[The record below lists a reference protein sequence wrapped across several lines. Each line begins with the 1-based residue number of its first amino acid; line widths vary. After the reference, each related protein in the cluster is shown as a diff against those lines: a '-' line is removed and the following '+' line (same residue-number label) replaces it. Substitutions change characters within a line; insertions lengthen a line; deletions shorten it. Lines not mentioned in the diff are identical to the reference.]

1 MFVRKYNHV
10 MITQLIRVFVGG
22 LFIFSGLVK
31 LNDPMGMAFKLHDY
45 FAPDVLNLPFLIPFA
60 LSLAVIIVIVEVV
73 LGVAL
78 LVGFQTRWTLR
89 LLLAMIV
96 FFTFLTFYSAWFDKV
111 TDCGCF
117 GDAIP
122 LTPWQSFGKDI
133 ILLILIFWLLK
144 FQSHIRPLFATR
156 KTGVFMSIILLVNI
170 GIASYVL
177 RHLPFIDFR
186 PYAIGKSIP
195 EGMKSAEELGLDP
208 PKYLTF
214 YVMVNK
220 NTGEAVEIDS
230 DAYVSDRWWEKEDW
244 EIDGDHTSSKK
255 VSDGYEAPI
264 HDFVLELDGDDV
276 TDAVLKAERIV
287 LIISYDLEKSNPK
300 HHERINTFVDAA
312 EKAMVPVLGIT
323 STDASTV
330 ETLRHEWQM
339 AYAFA
344 MADQTTLK
352 TIVRANPG
360 VVILED
366 GVVVDK
372 WNPRDL
378 PNTYFNHR
386 NL

>member
-1 MFVRKYNHV
+1 MV
-10 MITQLIRVFVGG
+10 TQIFRVFVGG

-45 FAPDVLNLPFLIPFA
+45 FAPDVLNLTFLNPLA
-60 LSLAVIIVIVEVV
+60 LSLAVVIVIVEVV
-73 LGVAL
+73 LGAAL
-78 LVGFQTRWTLR
+78 LLGYKTKWTLG
-89 LLLAMIV
+89 LLLAMIL

-133 ILLILIFWLLK
+133 LLLVLILWLLR
-144 FQSHIRPLFATR
+144 FQSHIRPLFTSR
-156 KTGVFMSIILLVNI
+156 TGAGVMVGVLLINI
-170 GIASYVL
+170 GIAYYVL

-186 PYAIGKSIP
+186 PYAIGNSIP
-195 EGMKSAEELGLDP
+195 EGMKSAEELGLEP
-208 PKYLTF
+208 PKYLTY

-220 NTGEAVEIDS
+220 ETGEEKEVDS
-230 DAYVSDRWWEKEDW
+230 DTYVSDRWWEKEEW
-244 EIDGDHTSSKK
+244 EIDGDQTKSKK
-255 VSDGYEAPI
+255 VRDGYEAPI
-264 HDFVLELDGDDV
+264 HDFVLELDGEDV
-276 TDAVLKAERIV
+276 TDAVLSSEHIV
-287 LIISYDLEKSNPK
+287 LVISYDLEKSNAS
-300 HHERINTFVDAA
+300 HYSRINTFVESA

-323 STDASTV
+323 ATDAAKV

-339 AYAFA
+339 AYPFA
-344 MADQTTLK
+344 SADQTTLK

-360 VVILED
+360 VVVLKN

-378 PNTYFNHR
+378 PEGYFSSFK
-386 NL
+386 